1 MCSRTEAAPVRE
13 PGGCSHAEGAQGSVC
28 HSCATVPAWLSLAGL
43 IPAGAGTRAG
53 CSVTL
58 FPPTYSSIHLQ
69 EEGEHLSLLQAEQAA
84 HSALSLARGGSLSL
98 PLAEGRALQIRT
110 HVTGSVPAL
119 GRLQPRHGASACPG
133 TSGVSFSSKPCF
145 QLGLDVQIVP
155 LLLEASS

>member
-1 MCSRTEAAPVRE
+1 MPQLCHRACLALSCRTHSGR
-13 PGGCSHAEGAQGSVC
+13 GRNKGRLLC
-28 HSCATVPAWLSLAGL
+28 HLVSPHILL
-43 IPAGAGTRAG
+43 
-53 CSVTL
+53 
-58 FPPTYSSIHLQ
+58 IHLQ
-69 EEGEHLSLLQAEQAA
+69 EEGEYLSLLQAEQAA

-98 PLAEGRALQIRT
+98 PLAEGTALQIRT

-145 QLGLDVQIVP
+145 QLGLDAQIVP